1 MKNKGTSR
9 WNFVLQERSYRT
21 LGPVSRPTCLGY
33 KISPRHVDRHRTCD
47 GRRLTDSLVQ
57 FITLSVQ
64 HVYSR
69 MREKQ
74 RVARVHLPQL
84 ILVFLGVTCD
94 LRIKIQ
100 GYKCTRVASL
110 ITAAYRG

>member
-1 MKNKGTSR
+1 VELCPELCR
-9 WNFVLQERSYRT
+9 
-21 LGPVSRPTCLGY
+21 Y

-74 RVARVHLPQL
+74 HVARVHLPQL

-100 GYKCTRVASL
+100 EYKCTRVASL